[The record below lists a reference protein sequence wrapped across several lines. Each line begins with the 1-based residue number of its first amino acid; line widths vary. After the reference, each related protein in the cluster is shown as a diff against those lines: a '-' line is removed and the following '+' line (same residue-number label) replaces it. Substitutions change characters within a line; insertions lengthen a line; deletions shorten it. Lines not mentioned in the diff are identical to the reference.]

1 MRTGHHTIDGR
12 GRPSEDRFFI
22 NDISGEFLIAGV
34 FDGHSGSFTVD
45 FTLKILPRKLVEL
58 VKSVGNDEQAIRKG
72 LQRVFIEHDKLLAQ
86 QGAIHYKESGSTATV
101 VIVTATQCYFAY
113 IGDSPG
119 FVFNP
124 DTGSILVSIGKHDP
138 MRDSEYKRIIKNGG
152 AVTTDDGD
160 VPRVNGTL
168 AVSRAF
174 GDFSLKF
181 ENAKIPDTTKNLI
194 DDVYVTAD
202 PEIVVIPRPQ
212 RGVIALCSD
221 GLIDI
226 DDNMSS
232 STSDIKFR
240 QNSEVAKEIH
250 EKIKQMGDLTKV
262 AEAVIQTQV
271 SKFTANPQEYDAD
284 DITLVLIDISAVATI
299 KGGSKIPTTR
309 KVKAR
314 GRPKTGKRK
323 TSLPKTFMI

>member
-1 MRTGHHTIDGR
+1 MKIGVSKIDGR

-58 VKSVGNDEQAIRKG
+58 VKSVGNDEQSMRKG

-86 QGAIHYKESGSTATV
+86 QGPIHYKDSGSTATII
-101 VIVTATQCYFAY
+101 IVTATQCYFAF

-119 FVFNP
+119 FIFDP
-124 DTGSILVSIGKHDP
+124 DTGAIIVSIGKHEPNRED
-138 MRDSEYKRIIKNGG
+138 EYKRIIKNGG
-152 AVTTDDGD
+152 SVTTEDDD
-160 VPRVNGTL
+160 VARVNGCL

-181 ENAKIPDTTKNLI
+181 ENSKIPELNKTLI
-194 DDVYVTAD
+194 HDVCVTAD
-202 PEIVVIPRPQ
+202 PEIIVIPRPQ
-212 RGVIALCSD
+212 KGIIVLCSD
-221 GLIDI
+221 GLID
-226 DDNMSS
+226 
-232 STSDIKFR
+232 TPEGKFR
-240 QNSEVAKEIH
+240 KNSDVAKAIQ
-250 EKIKQMGDLTKV
+250 EKIKEMGDLTK
-262 AEAVIQTQV
+262 AADAVIQTQV
-271 SKFTANPQEYDAD
+271 SEFTVNPAEYDAD
-284 DITLVLIDISAVATI
+284 DISLVLIDISSVPVV
-299 KGGSKIPTTR
+299 KGGSKVPTTR

-323 TSLPKTFMI
+323 GSLPKTFMI